1 MRTSFATARRHRI
14 AKIAPDR
21 INDLMLLAV
30 SAAMVFALAG
40 YWIRLSG
47 LI

>member
-1 MRTSFATARRHRI
+1 MSPITNIRRHRI
-14 AKIAPDR
+14 ARIAPDR

-30 SAAMVFALAG
+30 SAGLVFALAG
-40 YWIRLSG
+40 DWIRLSG